1 MFKITGAMKNPL
13 TATDDIGTFI
23 LETLINNSEVV
34 DSTKVMYPFD
44 IQPGQLYLS
53 KMLFEPSMNSQENP
67 ITKFIFKNQHAL
79 VSGSDIKIWVP
90 VSELGGYSTE
100 GVTC

>member
-34 DSTKVMYPFD
+34 DSSKVMYPFD

-53 KMLFEPSMNSQENP
+53 
-67 ITKFIFKNQHAL
+67 
-79 VSGSDIKIWVP
+79 
-90 VSELGGYSTE
+90 
-100 GVTC
+100 